1 MSTQGN
7 GNVGR
12 FAVEMIVANNQDV
25 QMASRGVL
33 APDQVRRITLQGGVD
48 SGAHYLVLPQAVAD
62 QLGLPP
68 AGEATVRYGDRHAAT
83 RRLVDQVYVEL
94 AGRHGTYRALVEPA
108 RDTALIGA
116 IVLEDLD
123 LVVDC
128 TTQRLYPR
136 DPDRIT
142 AEIG

>member
-7 GNVGR
+7 ANMGR

-33 APDQVRRITLQGGVD
+33 PPDQVRRLPVQGGVD
-48 SGAHYLVLPQAVAD
+48 SGAHYLVLPQAIVD

-68 AGEATVRYGDRHAAT
+68 AGEATVRYADRHTAT
-83 RRLVDQVYVEL
+83 RPMVGQVHVEL
-94 AGRHGTYRALVEPA
+94 LGRQGTFRALVEAA

-123 LVVDC
+123 LLVDC
-128 TTQRLYPR
+128 TNQRLYPR
-136 DPDRIT
+136 DPNRII
-142 AEIG
+142 AEIE

>member
-7 GNVGR
+7 GNMGR
-12 FAVEMIVANNQDV
+12 FAVEMVVANKRDV
-25 QMASRGVL
+25 QMAEGGAL

-68 AGEATVRYGDRHAAT
+68 AGEATVRYADRHTAT
-83 RRLVDQVYVEL
+83 RPLAEKARVEL
-94 AGRHGTYRALVEPA
+94 LGRQGNFRALVEPA

-116 IVLEDLD
+116 IVLEALD
-123 LVVDC
+123 LLVDC
-128 TTQRLYPR
+128 TNQRLFPR
-136 DPDRIT
+136 DPNRII
-142 AEIG
+142 AEIE